1 VNVWHLDKDAPQ
13 IEFPLNIRNLQQKFL
28 ECLIQGNESQAII
41 IISNLLYSTISKE
54 RILFDIILPTLN
66 ILNDMYSRGKI
77 SESEKIL
84 ISTSAIDLVLMTKFV
99 STLDTPKL
107 KASSIIVSG
116 SEEANYFARIA
127 SVILYLMGWHSLYF
141 GNVENKIDPFFD
153 IDIQRLVTRKLK
165 SMNGLSTVMIFSFNA
180 NTLKFLSNTIKA
192 LRNKVE
198 NDLRIAI
205 FTNIDLLQE
214 SQGMDVDYCTTDLKA
229 LIDWAKQEYHMSS

>member
-1 VNVWHLDKDAPQ
+1 
-13 IEFPLNIRNLQQKFL
+13 
-28 ECLIQGNESQAII
+28 
-41 IISNLLYSTISKE
+41 
-54 RILFDIILPTLN
+54 
-66 ILNDMYSRGKI
+66 MYSRGKI

-107 KASSIIVSG
+107 KASSIVVSG

-127 SVILYLMGWHSLYF
+127 SVMLYLMGWNSLYL

-165 SMNGLSTVMIFSFNA
+165 SMNGLSVVMIFSFNI
-180 NTLKFLSNTIKA
+180 NTLKFLSNTIKV
-192 LRNKVE
+192 LRKKVE

-205 FTNIDLLQE
+205 FTDNDLMQE
-214 SQGMDVDYCTTDLKA
+214 SQGMDVDFCTTDLKA
-229 LIDWAKQEYHMSS
+229 LIVWIKEEYRMSS

>member
-1 VNVWHLDKDAPQ
+1 
-13 IEFPLNIRNLQQKFL
+13 
-28 ECLIQGNESQAII
+28 
-41 IISNLLYSTISKE
+41 
-54 RILFDIILPTLN
+54 
-66 ILNDMYSRGKI
+66 MYSRGKI

-107 KASSIIVSG
+107 KASSIVVSG

-127 SVILYLMGWHSLYF
+127 SVVLYLIGWNSLYL

-165 SMNGLSTVMIFSFNA
+165 SMNGLSVVMIFSFNV
-180 NTLKFLSNTIKA
+180 NTLKFLSNTIKV
-192 LRNKVE
+192 LRKKVE

-205 FTNIDLLQE
+205 FTNNDLMQE
-214 SQGMDVDYCTTDLKA
+214 SQGMDVDFCTTDLKA
-229 LIDWAKQEYHMSS
+229 LIVWIKEEYRMSS

>member
-1 VNVWHLDKDAPQ
+1 LDKDAPQ
-13 IEFPLNIRNLQQKFL
+13 IEFPLNVRNLQQKFL

-66 ILNDMYSRGKI
+66 ILNDMYYRGKI

-84 ISTSAIDLVLMTKFV
+84 ISTSAVDLVLMTKFV

-107 KASSIIVSG
+107 KAFSIVVSG

-127 SVILYLMGWHSLYF
+127 SVILYLMGWNSLYL

-153 IDIQRLVTRKLK
+153 IDIQRLVTKKLK
-165 SMNGLSTVMIFSFNA
+165 SINGVSVVMIFSFNA
-180 NTLKFLSNTIKA
+180 NTLKFLSNTIKV

-198 NDLRIAI
+198 NVLRIAI
-205 FTNIDLLQE
+205 FTNSDLLQE
-214 SQGMDVDYCTTDLKA
+214 SQDMDVDYCTTDLKA
-229 LIDWAKQEYHMSS
+229 LIDWTKEEYRTSS

>member
-1 VNVWHLDKDAPQ
+1 
-13 IEFPLNIRNLQQKFL
+13 
-28 ECLIQGNESQAII
+28 
-41 IISNLLYSTISKE
+41 
-54 RILFDIILPTLN
+54 
-66 ILNDMYSRGKI
+66 MYSRGKI

-107 KASSIIVSG
+107 KAFSIVVSG

-127 SVILYLMGWHSLYF
+127 SVILYLMGWNSLYL

-153 IDIQRLVTRKLK
+153 IDIQRLVTKKLK
-165 SMNGLSTVMIFSFNA
+165 TMNGLSVVMIFSFNA
-180 NTLKFLSNTIKA
+180 NTLKFLSNTIKV

-205 FTNIDLLQE
+205 FTKSDLLQE
-214 SQGMDVDYCTTDLKA
+214 SQDMDVDYCTTDLKA
-229 LIDWAKQEYHMSS
+229 LIDWTKEEYRTSS

>member
-1 VNVWHLDKDAPQ
+1 
-13 IEFPLNIRNLQQKFL
+13 
-28 ECLIQGNESQAII
+28 
-41 IISNLLYSTISKE
+41 
-54 RILFDIILPTLN
+54 
-66 ILNDMYSRGKI
+66 MYYRGKI

-107 KASSIIVSG
+107 KAFSIVVSG

-127 SVILYLMGWHSLYF
+127 SVILYLMGWNSLYL

-153 IDIQRLVTRKLK
+153 IDIQRLVTKKLK
-165 SMNGLSTVMIFSFNA
+165 SMNGLSVVMIFSFNA
-180 NTLKFLSNTIKA
+180 NTLKFLSNTMKV

-205 FTNIDLLQE
+205 FTNSDLLQE
-214 SQGMDVDYCTTDLKA
+214 SQDMDVDYCTTDLKA
-229 LIDWAKQEYHMSS
+229 LIDWTKGEYRTSS

>member
-1 VNVWHLDKDAPQ
+1 MDKDAPQ
-13 IEFPLNIRNLQQKFL
+13 IEFPLNVRNLQQKFL
-28 ECLIQGNESQAII
+28 ECLLQGNESQAII

-77 SESEKIL
+77 SESEKML

-99 STLDTPKL
+99 STLDIPKL
-107 KASSIIVSG
+107 KASSIVVSG

-127 SVILYLMGWHSLYF
+127 SVMLYLMGWNSLYL

-165 SMNGLSTVMIFSFNA
+165 SMNGLSVVMIFSFNI
-180 NTLKFLSNTIKA
+180 NTLKFLSNTIKV
-192 LRNKVE
+192 LRKKVE

-205 FTNIDLLQE
+205 FTNNDLMQE
-214 SQGMDVDYCTTDLKA
+214 SKGMDVDFCTTDLKA
-229 LIDWAKQEYHMSS
+229 LIVWIKEEYRMSS

>member
-1 VNVWHLDKDAPQ
+1 
-13 IEFPLNIRNLQQKFL
+13 
-28 ECLIQGNESQAII
+28 
-41 IISNLLYSTISKE
+41 
-54 RILFDIILPTLN
+54 
-66 ILNDMYSRGKI
+66 MYSRGKI

-116 SEEANYFARIA
+116 SEEANYFARIG

-153 IDIQRLVTRKLK
+153 IDIQRLITRKLK
-165 SMNGLSTVMIFSFNA
+165 SMNGLSVVMIFSFNA

-192 LRNKVE
+192 LRKKVE

-205 FTNIDLLQE
+205 FTNTDLLQE
-214 SQGMDVDYCTTDLKA
+214 SQSMDADYCTTDLKA
-229 LIDWAKQEYHMSS
+229 LIEWAKQEYRYSS

>member
-1 VNVWHLDKDAPQ
+1 LDKDAPQ
-13 IEFPLNIRNLQQKFL
+13 IEFPLNVRNLQQKFL
-28 ECLIQGNESQAII
+28 ECLLQGNESQAII

-107 KASSIIVSG
+107 KASSIVVSG

-127 SVILYLMGWHSLYF
+127 SVMLYLMGWNSLYL

-165 SMNGLSTVMIFSFNA
+165 SMNGLSVVMIFSFNI

-192 LRNKVE
+192 LRKKVE

-205 FTNIDLLQE
+205 FTDNDLMQE
-214 SQGMDVDYCTTDLKA
+214 SQGMDVDFCTTDLKA
-229 LIDWAKQEYHMSS
+229 LIVWIKEEYRMSS

>member
-1 VNVWHLDKDAPQ
+1 LDKDAPQ
-13 IEFPLNIRNLQQKFL
+13 IEFPLNVRNLQQKFL

-107 KASSIIVSG
+107 KASSIVVSG

-127 SVILYLMGWHSLYF
+127 SVVLYLIGWNSLYL

-165 SMNGLSTVMIFSFNA
+165 SMNGLSVVMIFSFNV
-180 NTLKFLSNTIKA
+180 NTLKFLSNTIKV
-192 LRNKVE
+192 LRKKVE

-205 FTNIDLLQE
+205 FTNIDLMQE

-229 LIDWAKQEYHMSS
+229 LIDWVKEEYRMSS

>member
-1 VNVWHLDKDAPQ
+1 
-13 IEFPLNIRNLQQKFL
+13 
-28 ECLIQGNESQAII
+28 
-41 IISNLLYSTISKE
+41 
-54 RILFDIILPTLN
+54 
-66 ILNDMYSRGKI
+66 MYSRGKI

-107 KASSIIVSG
+107 KASSIVVSG

-127 SVILYLMGWHSLYF
+127 SVVLYLIGWNSLYL

-165 SMNGLSTVMIFSFNA
+165 SMNGLSVVMIFSFNV
-180 NTLKFLSNTIKA
+180 NTLKFLSNTIKI
-192 LRNKVE
+192 LRKKVE

-205 FTNIDLLQE
+205 FTNIDLMQE

-229 LIDWAKQEYHMSS
+229 LIDWVKEEYRMSS

>member
-1 VNVWHLDKDAPQ
+1 M
-13 IEFPLNIRNLQQKFL
+13 

-99 STLDTPKL
+99 STLDIPKL
-107 KASSIIVSG
+107 KASSIVISG

-127 SVILYLMGWHSLYF
+127 SVALYLLGWHSLYL
-141 GNVENKIDPFFD
+141 GNVETKIDPFFD

-165 SMNGLSTVMIFSFNA
+165 SMNGLSIVMIFSFNA
-180 NTLKFLSNTIKA
+180 NTLKFLSNTIKV
-192 LRNKVE
+192 LRKKVE
-198 NDLRIAI
+198 NNLRIAI
-205 FTNIDLLQE
+205 FTNNDFLQE
-214 SQGMDVDYCTTDLKA
+214 SQDMDVDYCTTDLKA
-229 LIDWAKQEYHMSS
+229 IMDWAKEEYHKSS

>member
-1 VNVWHLDKDAPQ
+1 LDKDAPE
-13 IEFPLNIRNLQQKFL
+13 IEFPLNVRNLQQKFL

-99 STLDTPKL
+99 STLDIPKL
-107 KASSIIVSG
+107 NASSIVVSG

-127 SVILYLMGWHSLYF
+127 SVVLYLLGWHSLYL

-165 SMNGLSTVMIFSFNA
+165 NMNGLSIILIFSFNA
-180 NTLKFLSNTIKA
+180 NTLKFLSNTIKV
-192 LRNKVE
+192 LRKKVE
-198 NDLRIAI
+198 NNLKIAI
-205 FTNIDLLQE
+205 FTNNDLLQQ

-229 LIDWAKQEYHMSS
+229 IMDWAKEEYRKSS

>member
-1 VNVWHLDKDAPQ
+1 LDKDAPQ
-13 IEFPLNIRNLQQKFL
+13 IEFPLNIHKLQQKFL

-41 IISNLLYSTISKE
+41 IISNLLFSTISKE

-66 ILNDMYSRGKI
+66 ILNDMYDRGKI

-84 ISTSAIDLVLMTKFV
+84 ISTAAIDLVLMTKFV
-99 STLDTPKL
+99 STLDTPRL

-127 SVILYLMGWHSLYF
+127 SVILYLMGWHSLYL

-153 IDIQRLVTRKLK
+153 IDIQRLVTRKLR
-165 SMNGLSTVMIFSFNA
+165 SMNGLSVIMIFSFNA
-180 NTLKFLSNTIKA
+180 NTLKFLSNTIKV

-205 FTNIDLLQE
+205 FTSNDLLKE
-214 SQGMDVDYCTTDLKA
+214 SQDMDVDYCTTDLKA
-229 LIDWAKQEYHMSS
+229 LIDWTKQEYRRVSP

>member
-1 VNVWHLDKDAPQ
+1 LDKDAPQ
-13 IEFPLNIRNLQQKFL
+13 IEFPLNVRNLQQKFL

-107 KASSIIVSG
+107 KASSIVVSG

-127 SVILYLMGWHSLYF
+127 SVVLYLIGWNSLYL

-165 SMNGLSTVMIFSFNA
+165 SMNGLSVVMIFSFNV
-180 NTLKFLSNTIKA
+180 NTLKFLSNTIKV
-192 LRNKVE
+192 LRKKVE

-205 FTNIDLLQE
+205 FTNIDLMQE

-229 LIDWAKQEYHMSS
+229 LIEWVKEEYRMSY

>member
-1 VNVWHLDKDAPQ
+1 
-13 IEFPLNIRNLQQKFL
+13 
-28 ECLIQGNESQAII
+28 
-41 IISNLLYSTISKE
+41 
-54 RILFDIILPTLN
+54 
-66 ILNDMYSRGKI
+66 MYSRGKI

-107 KASSIIVSG
+107 KASSIVVSG

-127 SVILYLMGWHSLYF
+127 SVVLYLIGWNSLYL

-165 SMNGLSTVMIFSFNA
+165 SMNGLSVVMIFSFNV
-180 NTLKFLSNTIKA
+180 NTLKFLSNTIKV
-192 LRNKVE
+192 LRKKVE

-205 FTNIDLLQE
+205 FTNIDLMQE

-229 LIDWAKQEYHMSS
+229 LIDWVKEEYRMSS